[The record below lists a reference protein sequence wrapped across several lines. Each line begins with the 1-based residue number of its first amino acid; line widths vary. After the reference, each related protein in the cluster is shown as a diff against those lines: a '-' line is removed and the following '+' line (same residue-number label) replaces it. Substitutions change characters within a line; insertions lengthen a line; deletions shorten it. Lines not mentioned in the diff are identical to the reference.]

1 MNSKHFLDEF
11 NLIASAPE
19 GIQQLREMIL
29 SLAVTGDLVKSHLS
43 EPDRNS
49 LKRISG
55 ELFRYQDR
63 LGHNRSLKEEKELIL
78 VPDGRKEPTIKG

>member
-29 SLAVTGDLVKSHLS
+29 SLAVTGDLVKM
-43 EPDRNS
+43 
-49 LKRISG
+49 
-55 ELFRYQDR
+55 F
-63 LGHNRSLKEEKELIL
+63 
-78 VPDGRKEPTIKG
+78 